1 MLQKII
7 IVNQRFDELND
18 LIIQPDI
25 ISDQKKYVKLTKE
38 YKDIKT
44 IVEIGEIYK
53 SLLDNRSEAEEI
65 ISNEKKLISN
75 SGYFN
80 NKFNKLNKLSKSTA
94 LQSTLLIEDH
104 SSCNFKMIEKSNFIV
119 DQGLKV
125 TKKNIVFAQ

>member
-53 SLLDNRSEAEEI
+53 SLLNNKSEAEEI
-65 ISNEKKLISN
+65 ISNEKETIKEIIKGEYQEKEKKSETPQLKRVIFYPKKL
-75 SGYFN
+75 
-80 NKFNKLNKLSKSTA
+80 LS
-94 LQSTLLIEDH
+94 
-104 SSCNFKMIEKSNFIV
+104 V
-119 DQGLKV
+119 V
-125 TKKNIVFAQ
+125 WVRR